1 MGTQSFDDLKVW
13 QLARRLMNECHKLT
27 QGFPREEKYDLT
39 SQIRRSSKSVMAN
52 IAEGYGRY
60 HYVDKLR
67 FFYYARG
74 SLTETINHIITA
86 HDLHYTDD
94 SRHAEL
100 YNLGKEIEM
109 ILNGYINYSGNKRK
123 ARIPLAAKSF
133 HERQGIR
140 EKEKGIREGIGV
152 EHRFARAEPMG
163 APEKP
168 LPLSLDPYP
177 LSLF

>member
-1 MGTQSFDDLKVW
+1 MGTQSFEDLKVW

-94 SRHAEL
+94 SQHAEL

-109 ILNGYINYSGNKRK
+109 ILNGYINYLWK
-123 ARIPLAAKSF
+123 
-133 HERQGIR
+133 Q
-140 EKEKGIREGIGV
+140 KEGQDTFGSKII
-152 EHRFARAEPMG
+152 
-163 APEKP
+163 
-168 LPLSLDPYP
+168 S
-177 LSLF
+177 